1 MDNDIILKDIKKI
14 LLIQLGDIGDVVWM
28 MPTVRAIK
36 ESVSGSRIYLLLQ
49 EGTGSLLEDD
59 PLIERVFEVM
69 SRKKGNLLGGAV
81 DQLHF
86 LKEFRSPGYDMAID
100 MRSGDRGA
108 FMAFLSGARI
118 RVTQAWQEVPFW
130 RHFLFTHVVHGRYLA
145 ERSRGA
151 TEQTL
156 CIVRELGVDTDH
168 VVPRLHVSEKNKA
181 RAVEILTQSGVP
193 IESEW
198 VSLNPFSR
206 WSYKEW
212 DRAKWAEVI
221 DWLWTER
228 RIASVIIGSQSERLK
243 AEELIRLC
251 RARVYNLAGQTTLAE
266 LAGVLQ
272 LSPLHVGV
280 DSAAPHIA
288 AAVGTPTITIYGP
301 SSWKD
306 WGPIGPEHRFI
317 YPDLECAPCH
327 QKGCDG
333 GGLSRCL
340 KELKPDR
347 VQAVIEEVLN
357 IK

>member
-1 MDNDIILKDIKKI
+1 MDKGTILKDMKKI

-36 ESVSGSRIYLLLQ
+36 ETVPGSRIYLLLR

-59 PLIERVFEVM
+59 PWIERVFEVK
-69 SRKKGNLLGGAV
+69 SDKKENLLDRAAG
-81 DQLHF
+81 QIRF
-86 LKEFRSPGYDMAID
+86 LKEFRSPEYDMAID

-118 RVTQAWQEVPFW
+118 RVTQAWQDVPVW
-130 RHFLFTHVVHGRYLA
+130 RKFLFTHVVHGRHLA

-156 CIVRELGVDTDH
+156 CIVRELGIDTDN
-168 VVPRLHVSEKNKA
+168 VTPRLHVSEKNRA
-181 RAVEILTQSGVP
+181 RAFEILTKAGISPESG
-193 IESEW
+193 W
-198 VSLNPFSR
+198 VTLNPFSR

-212 DRAKWAEVI
+212 SRSKWAEVI
-221 DWLWTER
+221 DWLWAKR
-228 RIASVIIGSQSERLK
+228 KIASVLIGSQSERLN
-243 AEELIRLC
+243 AEELVRLC
-251 RARVYNLAGQTTLAE
+251 SARVYNLAGQTTLAE
-266 LAGVLQ
+266 LASILQ

-301 SSWKD
+301 SSWKE
-306 WGPIGPEHRFI
+306 WGPIGHEHRFI
-317 YPDLECAPCH
+317 YPELECAPCH

-333 GGLSRCL
+333 GGQSRCL
-340 KELKPDR
+340 EELEPDT
-347 VQAVIEEVLN
+347 VKAVIEEVLSRQ
-357 IK
+357 